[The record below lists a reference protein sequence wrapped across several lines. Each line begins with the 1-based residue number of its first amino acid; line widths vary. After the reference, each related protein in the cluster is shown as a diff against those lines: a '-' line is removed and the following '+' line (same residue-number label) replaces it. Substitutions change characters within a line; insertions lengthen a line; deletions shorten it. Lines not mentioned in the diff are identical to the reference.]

1 MSSDIKPEFQIMPD
15 SFQNGKDILGTAVCH
30 GDHHAALS
38 SYSVTALKHNVI

>member
-30 GDHHAALS
+30 HDALS